1 MYETQSKRVD
11 EWKLRQRSAVLQQL
25 ADIEAALAD
34 VPLSAELLENLRRIA
49 TTSTPA
55 DARRLLSSVQQV
67 LGALQ

>member
-25 ADIEAALAD
+25 ADIEGAFAD

>member
-25 ADIEAALAD
+25 ADIEAAFAD